1 MLSSAPIFL
10 KSHYFRQ
17 NIWIPV
23 SLLIYIWG
31 LVEQLQKWIRF
42 RDELNTNLETAHQ
55 YFRRWKKRQ
64 IFVSFKFHF
73 LSTECSHLLVCRI
86 LCLDTL
92 ISFFLSIDTTFV
104 CVSTLFQ
111 RILLKSS
118 SRHLENSISFVAQ
131 LSILLPLWIQT
142 LHILIKIYASKTH
155 LSEIFSFKRYILQIY
170 HGVVR
175 TSSKLNLEQTLK
187 IFIRAFNLFLRLFC
201 KY

>member
-1 MLSSAPIFL
+1 MW
-10 KSHYFRQ
+10 RQ
-17 NIWIPV
+17 G
-23 SLLIYIWG
+23 SFALL
-31 LVEQLQKWIRF
+31 RCF
-42 RDELNTNLETAHQ
+42 STA
-55 YFRRWKKRQ
+55 
-64 IFVSFKFHF
+64 
-73 LSTECSHLLVCRI
+73 CSNLLVCGI

-92 ISFFLSIDTTFV
+92 ISFFLPIDTTFL

-155 LSEIFSFKRYILQIY
+155 LSEIFSFQRCILQTY

-201 KY
+201 KC